1 MWNLKKE
8 KYKWTDMQN
17 RNIPTDTGV
26 KLIAT
31 KGERDKSGVW
41 DYQMHATVYKI
52 DKQ

>member
-1 MWNLKKE
+1 
-8 KYKWTDMQN
+8 MQN
-17 RNIPTDTGV
+17 RNIPTDMED

-41 DYQMHATVYKI
+41 DYQIHATVYKI